1 MVSSAIGLL
10 QYFGVAGT
18 FSPWVNQTNF
28 GEAFA
33 NLRQRNQFATLTNM
47 ALAALVWVN
56 FYSQPTSGLV
66 RPNRYAWVMA
76 AAGLLAVG
84 NAVSSSRTGL
94 LQLAL
99 LCGLWLVWGGWQ
111 RVSLRNLLL
120 AVLLV
125 YVTAMLAA
133 PFAAGLD
140 LSTHGALAR
149 MGNDAPC
156 ASRLLLWSNVL
167 RLIGQKP

>member
-33 NLRQRNQFATLTNM
+33 NLRQGNQFATLTNM

-56 FYSQPTSGLV
+56 FYSQPTSGLA

-76 AAGLLAVG
+76 AAGLSIGFHAKPAVVDKAMLSITHG
-84 NAVSSSRTGL
+84 GMDRA
-94 LQLAL
+94 LAL
-99 LCGLWLVWGGWQ
+99 LQ
-111 RVSLRNLLL
+111 
-120 AVLLV
+120 A
-125 YVTAMLAA
+125 
-133 PFAAGLD
+133 
-140 LSTHGALAR
+140 
-149 MGNDAPC
+149 
-156 ASRLLLWSNVL
+156 
-167 RLIGQKP
+167 